1 MQRGKFSACVA
12 ESERL
17 CVAPYCKPRTAV
29 LRMRDGT
36 TPETVEAAGSAFV
49 SLAPPPSA
57 APSPDEGPTYP
68 GPGVVLLG
76 CEGCGVP
83 ELSRSLAGSHLVQLA
98 ATEAGEPSW
107 RSRQVNFFDHEARYL
122 LGEQWYMRRWPIRR
136 GQRAVGMDGSGSYLQ
151 SPEAAA
157 RLAARLSPATTSLLV
172 LLRDPLTRA
181 VRRWHDLQ
189 RRSDY
194 LHGASFEA
202 KMYSEVKELSRC
214 FEAERGS
221 ELSSSVWS
229 RCVAAVCGLRSCA
242 AGGGVYAPQLAAW
255 RHEARA
261 FRFVTLPEDA
271 LLARPEQALQHILRA
286 LPTAAAGSA
295 MPAAA
300 AGRRLAASDESGFSD
315 LRCLG
320 SELAA
325 EAGDMGSAE

>member
-1 MQRGKFSACVA
+1 MLGESCWGAFRDRVQAQYNYSLYTCHQRQIDGMQRGKFSACVA
-12 ESERL
+12 ESEQL

-29 LRMRDGT
+29 LRMRDGA
-36 TPETVEAAGSAFV
+36 TPQTSEAPGSTFV
-49 SLAPPPSA
+49 ALSPPPSA
-57 APSPDEGPTYP
+57 ALPPLDEEPTYP

-98 ATEAGEPSW
+98 STEAGEPSW

-172 LLRDPLTRA
+172 LLRDPLARA
-181 VRRWHDLQ
+181 VRRWTDLQ

-194 LHGASFEA
+194 LRGASFEA

-214 FEAERGS
+214 FEAERVRRPPQPTPS
-221 ELSSSVWS
+221 PPPPSPLPPSSPPRPLSPSPLSS
-229 RCVAAVCGLRSCA
+229 L
-242 AGGGVYAPQLAAW
+242 Q
-255 RHEARA
+255 
-261 FRFVTLPEDA
+261 PE
-271 LLARPEQALQHILRA
+271 
-286 LPTAAAGSA
+286 
-295 MPAAA
+295 PAAPRA
-300 AGRRLAASDESGFSD
+300 TNTPPPRHRGRRS
-315 LRCLG
+315 
-320 SELAA
+320 
-325 EAGDMGSAE
+325 